1 MWIRNDLFRIRIH
14 RKNFGVPDITH
25 VIEVLLLFFFFLNL
39 TINQK
44 EKSTNNLPFSILNY
58 SSTVL
63 QSRIFRLKYY
73 EIQLL
78 PDVEKSTI
86 NFRHG
91 EHVRAAGSGAEAVRG
106 EHAQED
112 PGHRG
117 EAPTH
122 TRQAPKREQFS
133 VLL

>member
-1 MWIRNDLFRIRIH
+1 MIYSESGSTEKILVFRILPMSL
-14 RKNFGVPDITH
+14 KFYY
-25 VIEVLLLFFFFLNL
+25 FFYFYLNL
-39 TINQK
+39 TIYQK

-122 TRQAPKREQFS
+122 TRQAP
-133 VLL
+133 